1 MPTFLTRRHL
11 VIFVA
16 VMTLFVGAALALSA
30 VARPSA
36 RPVSRPFAARLTSP
50 LDHDFADPF
59 VLRQDE
65 TYYAFATGVAGSHVQ
80 VATSRDL
87 TSWTPGGDALPR
99 LPKWALPSAA
109 FTWAPSV
116 LVRDRHYVL
125 YYTARHLASG
135 FQCISRAIADRPQGP
150 YVDTSTRPFVCQVA
164 GSESL
169 CGSIDPSPFV
179 DTNGKSYL
187 LWKSDENSNSCKTAP
202 RIWSQELSED
212 GMELVGAPAPLLTKD
227 QPWEGDVIEGPSM
240 IVSAARYLRF
250 TRPTAMTALNTA

>member
-1 MPTFLTRRHL
+1 
-11 VIFVA
+11 
-16 VMTLFVGAALALSA
+16 MTLFVGAALALSA

-36 RPVSRPFAARLTSP
+36 QPVSRPFVSRLTSP

-59 VLRQDE
+59 VLQTR
-65 TYYAFATGVAGSHVQ
+65 
-80 VATSRDL
+80 RDL
-87 TSWTPGGDALPR
+87 LRLRHRRSWVACAGRNLTRPHVVDPGWR
-99 LPKWALPSAA
+99 RAA
-109 FTWAPSV
+109 SFAEVGIAQRRVHVGARRSWSEIDTTFF
-116 LVRDRHYVL
+116 

-135 FQCISRAIADRPQGP
+135 FQCISRAIADRPEGP

-202 RIWSQELSED
+202 RICVTRAERTTGWS
-212 GMELVGAPAPLLTKD
+212 
-227 QPWEGDVIEGPSM
+227 W
-240 IVSAARYLRF
+240 SASPHRCSPKTNHGKETSSKGLR
-250 TRPTAMTALNTA
+250 